1 MEKRRISSISG
12 PIIAI
17 LFMVW
22 LVLPV
27 SAQVQQPG
35 EEAPPEPLI
44 RVMVKNLDVQ
54 GGQTPEAVKEA
65 FNAILPR
72 VVECIEAEYE
82 RVRKLPH
89 SLMLRFN
96 LSSTGRVVWSKLIDP
111 PLKSLDACIGKVLAH
126 MELPPT
132 GTTITRVTVMIETR
146 TDHLLGQ

>member
-1 MEKRRISSISG
+1 MEKRRISGISG

-17 LFMVW
+17 LFLVW

-27 SAQVQQPG
+27 LAQEQQPG

-65 FNAILPR
+65 FNAILPQ
-72 VVECIEAEYE
+72 VVACIEAEYE

-96 LSSTGRVVWSKLIDP
+96 LSSTGKVVWSKLIDP
-111 PLKSLDACIGKVLAH
+111 PLKSLDACIAKVLAH

-132 GTTITRVTVMIETR
+132 GTTITRVTVVLETR
-146 TDHLLGQ
+146 TDHLLIQ